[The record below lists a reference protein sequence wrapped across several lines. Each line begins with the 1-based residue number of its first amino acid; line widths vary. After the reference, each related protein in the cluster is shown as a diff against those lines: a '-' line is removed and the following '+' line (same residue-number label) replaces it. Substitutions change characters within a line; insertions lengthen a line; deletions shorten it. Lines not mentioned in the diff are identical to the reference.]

1 MARQIDQRSVAAE
14 IPMAFAHVAVLLGF
28 AGMLVAVLL
37 RLRLYVSNV
46 FGSETEAAQKQVT
59 DTFGTFE

>member
-1 MARQIDQRSVAAE
+1 MTWFVLVF
-14 IPMAFAHVAVLLGF
+14 PLVLLLLGF

-37 RLRLYVSNV
+37 RLRHYVRNV

-59 DTFGTFE
+59 ETFGTFE

>member
-1 MARQIDQRSVAAE
+1 
-14 IPMAFAHVAVLLGF
+14 MAFAHVAVLLGF
-28 AGMLVAVLL
+28 AGMLLAVLL